1 MAVNVSEA
9 APVSEWKP
17 RSRSLVIGGLPW
29 LARMTDKAR
38 AKVEGTIGDYIY
50 PCPLDQRV
58 LAELGLSADEFA
70 AIVTEHDTDTAVVG
84 AVKDRLAR

>member
-1 MAVNVSEA
+1 MAANVPETA
-9 APVSEWKP
+9 SEWKP

-38 AKVEGTIGDYIY
+38 AKAEGTIGDYIY

-58 LAELGLSADEFA
+58 LAELGLSADEFT
-70 AIVTEHDTDTAVVG
+70 AIVTEHETDTAVVG

>member
-1 MAVNVSEA
+1 MANATAA

-70 AIVTEHDTDTAVVG
+70 AIVTEHDTDTAVVS
-84 AVKDRLAR
+84 AVKDHLAR